1 MLNTF
6 LTYKHCMSYQN
17 ETTLNE
23 FLRKDVRLYCDGE
36 TYLRFTN
43 FSYHKYIL
51 LRVSLSSYVLCRL
64 YKKYEAFV

>member
-36 TYLRFTN
+36 TYFDIKYT
-43 FSYHKYIL
+43 FSGITSIVNTEEL
-51 LRVSLSSYVLCRL
+51 LC
-64 YKKYEAFV
+64 